1 MHPDP
6 STLYP
11 IAGTENTVFL
21 KPLLEI
27 RQVENV
33 SVGDYTYYSDFNDA
47 AAFFENNVRYN
58 FGMTGATLRIGK
70 FCALAHGATF
80 VMADAN
86 HATVGPSTYP
96 FPVFGGS
103 WQEALPVEEVP
114 FLNKGGI
121 EVGHDVW
128 IGMDA
133 TIMAGVTIGNGA
145 VIGAKSVV
153 TRDVP
158 DYCIAAGNPA
168 TIVKR
173 RYDAEDVER
182 LNRLAWWN
190 WTADVLA
197 EAVPIIVARDV
208 DDLEHFAQSKGL
220 LD

>member
-6 STLYP
+6 SALFP
-11 IAGTENTVFL
+11 IAGIENTVFL
-21 KPLLEI
+21 KPLLET
-27 RQVENV
+27 RQVENI
-33 SVGDYTYYSDFNDA
+33 SVGEYTYYSDFEDPT
-47 AAFFENNVRYN
+47 AFFENNVRYN
-58 FGMTGATLRIGK
+58 FGMTGATLEIGK
-70 FCALAHGATF
+70 FCALAHGTTF

-103 WQEALPVEEVP
+103 WAEAMPVEEVP

-121 EVGHDVW
+121 TVGHDVW
-128 IGMDA
+128 FGMDA

-153 TRDVP
+153 TRDIP

-168 TIVKR
+168 TVVKH
-173 RYDAEDVER
+173 RYGTGDVER

-190 WTADVLA
+190 WPAEALA
-197 EAVPIIVARDV
+197 EAIPVIVARDV
-208 DDLEHFAQSKGL
+208 DDLEQFAQSNGL
-220 LD
+220 LA